1 MNTIWTPAKRVITA
15 LTLGQPDEIPT
26 FELEFQLSYE
36 FFGYDLDDARLH
48 GENKLKY
55 SKAELE
61 SFAIALADKYA
72 RVYGDKSALE
82 IGPEVCSGDPEKDAR
97 PGLDYGIIPIYCPEW
112 TDVNSDINKAFR
124 RRLREHFGDTRLF
137 GGHGDGTFAIPDGNG
152 MYEFAYRT
160 VDDPDGLKEE
170 ARLMAERAIEQN
182 KRQREAG
189 LDVALLCADYC
200 YNMGPFLS
208 PEMFD
213 EFITP
218 YLTKICAAGRAE
230 GMYMIKHTDGNIM
243 PIIESMISAGPH
255 ALHSIDPM
263 AGVDIREVK
272 RLYGDRVALCGNVH
286 CAALQT
292 GTLEEVRES
301 AEYCLKY
308 GGEGGGYIFATSN
321 VPFRGMPWE
330 RYQFILDIWKEKRK
344 Y

>member
-48 GENKLKY
+48 GENKLKN
-55 SKAELE
+55 SKADLE
-61 SFAIALADKYA
+61 SLAIALADKYA

-189 LDVALLCADYC
+189 LDVALL
-200 YNMGPFLS
+200 
-208 PEMFD
+208 
-213 EFITP
+213 
-218 YLTKICAAGRAE
+218 
-230 GMYMIKHTDGNIM
+230 
-243 PIIESMISAGPH
+243 
-255 ALHSIDPM
+255 
-263 AGVDIREVK
+263 
-272 RLYGDRVALCGNVH
+272 
-286 CAALQT
+286 
-292 GTLEEVRES
+292 
-301 AEYCLKY
+301 
-308 GGEGGGYIFATSN
+308 
-321 VPFRGMPWE
+321 
-330 RYQFILDIWKEKRK
+330 
-344 Y
+344 